1 MKKVVISGSSK
12 LKDDINYWIL
22 YFKNLGFVVID
33 YPKIIDSDKIEKVL
47 PIVYKNFYTA
57 IENTDVLFLM
67 NEKNKGIDGYIG
79 ANAMSE
85 LTYAVIQNLIHGKNI
100 DIYILN
106 MPSKE
111 VFGYDEINFYLNMGW
126 IKLFDR
132 KKGLF
137 E

>member
-22 YFKNLGFVVID
+22 YFKNLGFDVID
-33 YPKIIDSDKIEKVL
+33 HPKIIDSDKIEKL
-47 PIVYKNFYTA
+47 LKDVYKNFYTS
-57 IENTDVLFLM
+57 IENADILFLM

-79 ANAMSE
+79 ANSMSE

>member
-12 LKDDINYWIL
+12 LKDNINYWVK
-22 YFKNLGFVVID
+22 YFKTNSYDVID
-33 YPKIIDSDKIEKVL
+33 YPKTIDKDRIDELL
-47 PIVYKNFYTA
+47 PDIYRNFYTS
-57 IENTDVLFLM
+57 IENTDILFLM

-85 LTYAVIQNLIHGKNI
+85 LTYAIIQNLIHGKNI

-111 VFGYDEINFYLNMGW
+111 VFGYDEIKFYLNIGW
-126 IKLFDR
+126 IKLFNE